1 MPKIDCLCS
10 TIEHEAVD
18 ISFVSELWFQPRNPL
33 HTRELEKRLN
43 LEGIEFFTN
52 SRVSKRGG
60 GVGIVLNTKKGY
72 SGTKLSIKSREGK
85 NSIEVVWVLVTPPSP
100 INGMHRLICACI
112 YSPPRS
118 KLDDVVL
125 GHLRFN
131 ISKLKSQYPRAGVVI
146 GGT

>member
-1 MPKIDCLCS
+1 M
-10 TIEHEAVD
+10 
-18 ISFVSELWFQPRNPL
+18 
-33 HTRELEKRLN
+33 
-43 LEGIEFFTN
+43 
-52 SRVSKRGG
+52 
-60 GVGIVLNTKKGY
+60 
-72 SGTKLSIKSREGK
+72 REGR

-100 INGMHRLICACI
+100 INGMDRLICACI

-146 GGT
+146 GGDINRLPCEKICNTFPDLVNLVATPTRGSKILDVIITNLHSVYDKAVVLPPAR